1 MTVGHTEPVEVS
13 AAVGAA
19 RTSVTGGSV
28 LAGVASPAAGP
39 AVVEVVAVTGEVE
52 EVDQEEAILVL
63 TTLPWE
69 QVRTRMAVVAT
80 AAVVDGKPS
89 VLALKV

>member
-1 MTVGHTEPVEVS
+1 MNSSPFYEKLSKRFHLNLKRWDTALEEV
-13 AAVGAA
+13 
-19 RTSVTGGSV
+19 
-28 LAGVASPAAGP
+28 
-39 AVVEVVAVTGEVE
+39 VVEVVAVTGEVE